1 MCYIGSMS
9 EKANM
14 NPYQYVAE
22 LVANVKN
29 KGAFLSYRDYLVIAK
44 WVAACDDFDF
54 LLLLL
59 ADLIPAQFSSKPNS
73 SLASIDRTVMAKIRH
88 HKNKV

>member
-1 MCYIGSMS
+1 
-9 EKANM
+9 M

-29 KGAFLSYRDYLVIAK
+29 KGAFLSYRDYLIIEK
-44 WVAACDDFDF
+44 WVAACDDFEF

-59 ADLIPAQFSSKPNS
+59 ADMIPAQFIAKPNS
-73 SLASIDRTVMAKIRH
+73 SLAAIDRTVMKKIRQH
-88 HKNKV
+88 QNKV